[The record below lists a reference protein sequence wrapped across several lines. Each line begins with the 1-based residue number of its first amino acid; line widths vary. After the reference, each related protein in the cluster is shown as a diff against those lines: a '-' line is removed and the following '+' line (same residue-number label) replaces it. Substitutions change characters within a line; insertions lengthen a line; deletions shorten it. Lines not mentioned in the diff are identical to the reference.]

1 MFRVQEYPDMQYR
14 PGNGA
19 EMNCDHCKF
28 YCWYFDRCGKW
39 DCKVDPREVHNCFE
53 SNEIHVIR
61 DIMVSGSQQEQ
72 KTKGGDVMGL
82 DKAIAHGKEHRKPYR
97 GSKAIDAT
105 CRNHGSCPWCEENRK
120 HKFRDKHPPEKD

>member
-1 MFRVQEYPDMQYR
+1 MQDIGTAPSYPIQQHR

-61 DIMVSGSQQEQ
+61 DIMVFGSQQEQ
-72 KTKGGDVMGL
+72 KDTL
-82 DKAIAHGKEHRKPYR
+82 
-97 GSKAIDAT
+97 
-105 CRNHGSCPWCEENRK
+105 
-120 HKFRDKHPPEKD
+120 EKLVIK